1 MPATAGFR
9 SLNALASQ
17 CLPGQQPNEDRT
29 ACVDCDQLDG
39 VTFSASGAECLVCGG
54 TQAVN
59 GIPDY
64 EFRDTEFSVLS
75 ILEDSHEHRGI
86 SSGVGER

>member
-1 MPATAGFR
+1 M
-9 SLNALASQ
+9 ASQ

-59 GIPDY
+59 GIPLFVLYADY
-64 EFRDTEFSVLS
+64 EFRDTEFCALS
-75 ILEDSHEHRGI
+75 ILDDS
-86 SSGVGER
+86 